1 MQYFLKKNLNK
12 SLEIKRSKFISY
24 SFYVSDIKNLNDY
37 LNTIREKHPDA
48 KHLCFAYSF
57 KDCHLLYEKYHD
69 DNEPKGTAGLPILT
83 LIHNLNISNIL
94 IVVVRYFGGVK
105 LGASNLL
112 RAYVNSAKLV
122 IENNLKPLKKG
133 YLYTL
138 NTRIDNIKELESFI
152 RNKNLFVKEKK
163 FTIFNVE
170 FYVLSAFKDLK
181 EIEGKIQINFLKEE
195 FI

>member
-37 LNTIREKHPDA
+37 LNTIREKHHDA

-122 IENNLKPLKKG
+122 IENNLKPVKKG

-181 EIEGKIQINFLKEE
+181 GIEGKIQINFLKEE

>member
-37 LNTIREKHPDA
+37 LNAIREKHPDA
-48 KHLCFAYSF
+48 KHFCFAYSF

-122 IENNLKPLKKG
+122 IENNLKPVKKG

>member
-122 IENNLKPLKKG
+122 IENNLKPVKKG

-181 EIEGKIQINFLKEE
+181 GIEGKIQINFLKEE